1 MLKNSISI
9 YRKLKKSTKWIA
21 LAIAIAFFGIA
32 STNYAEE
39 CAPSSV
45 IGDWS
50 GLHTAKKGGDNVA
63 FVDISSLSEGEKKQ
77 IRQLED
83 LEVVKAQSLYKFVY
97 TKDESTSPIPSD
109 GTKIPGVGDKTPN
122 VGDKIPDVGD
132 KTQNTVKEAIH
143 NLLPNTGTAELSA
156 YGALFGFGIL
166 AGASFLI
173 VSNKGK
179 KSRKALLLFLISGG
193 VLGYHISSIDAYS
206 GNPLAPTVFV
216 TEGSQLQPENIPG
229 YRYVGIIEVKI
240 LCNSDSTPTPDPV
253 PTPDPDPDP
262 APTPVPEQKKGTVI
276 VTYLDTEGN
285 EIAPSET
292 VASDLVVGTGYTT
305 EKKDISG
312 YTFKEMGTDS
322 APANGEVVE
331 GTKTVIYVY
340 KKAKM
345 GTYRLYITGLKASL
359 LSRETYE
366 LVPISYKWKGELIV
380 PDENGRV
387 LLVEKT
393 GLVGENIERPYAVD
407 KETFYKNFS
416 VVIEGKDYSLDEYEI
431 MNTIDKW
438 GSEYRFGTGLYGYAK
453 ENSQITYID
462 GVVDDI
468 YVLGDYP
475 LDHL

>member
-1 MLKNSISI
+1 MLKNSIGI
-9 YRKLKKSTKWIA
+9 YGKLKKSTKWIA

-63 FVDISSLSEGEKKQ
+63 FVDISSLSEGEKRQ

-97 TKDESTSPIPSD
+97 TKDESSSPTPSD
-109 GTKIPGVGDKTPN
+109 ST
-122 VGDKIPDVGD
+122 KIPDVGD
-132 KTQNTVKEAIH
+132 KTPDAVDKTPDTVKEVIH

-166 AGASFLI
+166 AGTSFLI

-179 KSRKALLLFLISGG
+179 KSGKALLLILISGG
-193 VLGYHISSIDAYS
+193 VLGYQISSIAAYS

-240 LCNSDSTPTPDPV
+240 LCNADSTPTPTPV
-253 PTPDPDPDP
+253 PSPTP
-262 APTPVPEQKKGTVI
+262 APTPAPEQKKGTVI

-292 VASDLVVGTGYTT
+292 VASDLVVGTAYTT

-331 GTKTVIYVY
+331 GTQTVIYVY
-340 KKAKM
+340 EKAKM
-345 GTYRLYITGLKASL
+345 GTYRLYITGLRASL

-393 GLVGENIERPYAVD
+393 GLVGDNIERPYAVD

-468 YVLGDYP
+468 YVLGHYP

>member
-1 MLKNSISI
+1 MLKNSIGI
-9 YRKLKKSTKWIA
+9 YRKLKKSTKWVA
-21 LAIAIAFFGIA
+21 LAIAMVFFGIA

-97 TKDESTSPIPSD
+97 TKDESSSPTPSD
-109 GTKIPGVGDKTPN
+109 ST
-122 VGDKIPDVGD
+122 KIPDVGD
-132 KTQNTVKEAIH
+132 KTPNAVDKTPDTVKEVIH

-166 AGASFLI
+166 AGTSFLI

-179 KSRKALLLFLISGG
+179 KSGKALLLILISGG
-193 VLGYHISSIDAYS
+193 VLGYQISSIAAYS

-229 YRYVGIIEVKI
+229 YRYVGVIEVKI
-240 LCNSDSTPTPDPV
+240 LCNADSTPTPAPV
-253 PTPDPDPDP
+253 PTPTPDPTP
-262 APTPVPEQKKGTVI
+262 APEQKKGTVI

-292 VASDLVVGTGYTT
+292 VASDLVVGTAYTT

-322 APANGEVVE
+322 APTNGEVVE
-331 GTKTVIYVY
+331 GTQTVIYVY
-340 KKAKM
+340 EKAKM
-345 GTYRLYITGLKASL
+345 GTYRLYITELIDHLTPLKDSYK
-359 LSRETYE
+359 E
-366 LVPISYKWKGELIV
+366 VPISYKWKGELIV
-380 PDENGRV
+380 PDEKGRV

-407 KETFYKNFS
+407 RETFYKNFS
-416 VVIEGKDYSLDEYEI
+416 VVIEGKDYSLDEYRK
-431 MNTIDKW
+431 MNLVD
-438 GSEYRFGTGLYGYAK
+438 EELMQYRFMNDLFGRAK
-453 ENSQITYID
+453 KNSQTTYID

-468 YVLGDYP
+468 YELGNFP
-475 LDHL
+475 LDSL

>member
-1 MLKNSISI
+1 MLKNSIGI
-9 YRKLKKSTKWIA
+9 YGKLKKSTKWIA

-63 FVDISSLSEGEKKQ
+63 FVDISSLSEGEKRQ

-97 TKDESTSPIPSD
+97 TKDESSSPTPSD
-109 GTKIPGVGDKTPN
+109 ST
-122 VGDKIPDVGD
+122 KIPDVGD
-132 KTQNTVKEAIH
+132 KTPDTVKEVIH

-166 AGASFLI
+166 AGTSFLI

-179 KSRKALLLFLISGG
+179 KSGKALLLILISGG
-193 VLGYHISSIDAYS
+193 VLGYQISSIAAYS

-240 LCNSDSTPTPDPV
+240 LCNADSTPTP
-253 PTPDPDPDP
+253 TP
-262 APTPVPEQKKGTVI
+262 APTPAPEQKKGTVI

-292 VASDLVVGTGYTT
+292 VASDLVVGTAYTT
-305 EKKDISG
+305 EKKDIPG
-312 YTFKEMGTDS
+312 YTFKEMGADS

-331 GTKTVIYVY
+331 GTQTVIYVY
-340 KKAKM
+340 EKAKM
-345 GTYRLYITGLKASL
+345 GTYRLYIEELKASL
-359 LSRETYE
+359 WSRETGKS
-366 LVPISYKWKGELIV
+366 VPISYKWKGELIV

-416 VVIEGKDYSLDEYEI
+416 LVIEGKDYSLDEYEI
-431 MNTIDKW
+431 MNTIDE
-438 GSEYRFGTGLYGYAK
+438 GFQEYRFGTGLYGYAK

>member
-1 MLKNSISI
+1 MLKNSIGI
-9 YRKLKKSTKWIA
+9 YGKLKKSTKWIA

-63 FVDISSLSEGEKKQ
+63 FVDISSLSEGEKRQ

-97 TKDESTSPIPSD
+97 TKDESTSPTPSD
-109 GTKIPGVGDKTPN
+109 GT
-122 VGDKIPDVGD
+122 KIPDVGD
-132 KTQNTVKEAIH
+132 KTPNAVDKTPDTVKEVIH

-179 KSRKALLLFLISGG
+179 KSRKALLLILISGG
-193 VLGYHISSIDAYS
+193 VLGYQISSIAAYS

-240 LCNSDSTPTPDPV
+240 LCNADSTPTPAPV
-253 PTPDPDPDP
+253 PTPTP
-262 APTPVPEQKKGTVI
+262 APEQKKGTVI

-312 YTFKEMGTDS
+312 YTFKEMGADS

-331 GTKTVIYVY
+331 GTQTVIYVY
-340 KKAKM
+340 EKAKM
-345 GTYRLYITGLKASL
+345 GTYRLYITALIDHLAPLKGS
-359 LSRETYE
+359 YD
-366 LVPISYKWKGELIV
+366 VPISYKWKGELIV
-380 PDENGRV
+380 PDEKGRV

-393 GLVGENIERPYAVD
+393 GLVGDNIERPYAVD

-468 YVLGDYP
+468 YVLGHYP

>member
-1 MLKNSISI
+1 MLKNSIGI
-9 YRKLKKSTKWIA
+9 YGKLKKSTKWIA

-63 FVDISSLSEGEKKQ
+63 FVDISSLSEGEKRQ

-97 TKDESTSPIPSD
+97 TKDESSSPTPSD
-109 GTKIPGVGDKTPN
+109 ST
-122 VGDKIPDVGD
+122 KIPDVGD
-132 KTQNTVKEAIH
+132 KTPDTVKEVIH

-166 AGASFLI
+166 AGTSFLI

-179 KSRKALLLFLISGG
+179 KSGKALLLILISGG
-193 VLGYHISSIDAYS
+193 VLGYQISSIAAYS

-240 LCNSDSTPTPDPV
+240 LCNADSTPTP
-253 PTPDPDPDP
+253 TP
-262 APTPVPEQKKGTVI
+262 APTPAPEQKKGTVI

-292 VASDLVVGTGYTT
+292 VASDLVVGTAYTT
-305 EKKDISG
+305 EKKDIPG
-312 YTFKEMGTDS
+312 YTFKEMGADS

-331 GTKTVIYVY
+331 GTQTVIYVY
-340 KKAKM
+340 EKAKM
-345 GTYRLYITGLKASL
+345 GTYRLYIEELKASL
-359 LSRETYE
+359 WSRETGKS
-366 LVPISYKWKGELIV
+366 VPISYKWKGELIV

-416 VVIEGKDYSLDEYEI
+416 LVIEGKDYSLDEYEI
-431 MNTIDKW
+431 MNTIDE
-438 GSEYRFGTGLYGYAK
+438 GFQEYRFGTGLYGYAK
-453 ENSQITYID
+453 DNSQITYID

>member
-1 MLKNSISI
+1 MLKNSIGI
-9 YRKLKKSTKWIA
+9 YGKLKKSTKWIA

-63 FVDISSLSEGEKKQ
+63 FVDISSLSEGEKRQ

-97 TKDESTSPIPSD
+97 TKDESSSPTPSD
-109 GTKIPGVGDKTPN
+109 ST
-122 VGDKIPDVGD
+122 KIPDVGD
-132 KTQNTVKEAIH
+132 KTPNAVDKTPDTVKEVIH

-179 KSRKALLLFLISGG
+179 KSRKALLLILISGG
-193 VLGYHISSIDAYS
+193 VLGYHISSIAAYS

-229 YRYVGIIEVKI
+229 YRYVGVIEVKI
-240 LCNSDSTPTPDPV
+240 LCNADSTPTPAPV
-253 PTPDPDPDP
+253 PTPDPE
-262 APTPVPEQKKGTVI
+262 PTPAPEQKKGTVI

-292 VASDLVVGTGYTT
+292 VASDLVVGTAYTT
-305 EKKDISG
+305 EKKDIPG

-331 GTKTVIYVY
+331 GTQTVIYVY
-340 KKAKM
+340 EKAKM
-345 GTYRLYITGLKASL
+345 GTYRLYIEELKASL
-359 LSRETYE
+359 WSRETGKS
-366 LVPISYKWKGELIV
+366 VPISYKWKGELIV

-431 MNTIDKW
+431 MNTIDE
-438 GSEYRFGTGLYGYAK
+438 GFQEYRFGTGLYGYAK

>member
-63 FVDISSLSEGEKKQ
+63 FVDISSLSEGEKRQ

-97 TKDESTSPIPSD
+97 TKDESSSPTPSD
-109 GTKIPGVGDKTPN
+109 ST
-122 VGDKIPDVGD
+122 KIPDVGD
-132 KTQNTVKEAIH
+132 KTPNAVDKTPDTVKEVIH

-179 KSRKALLLFLISGG
+179 KSGKALLLFLISGG
-193 VLGYHISSIDAYS
+193 VLGYQISSIAAYS

-216 TEGSQLQPENIPG
+216 AEGSQLQPENIPG
-229 YRYVGIIEVKI
+229 YRYVGVIEVKI
-240 LCNSDSTPTPDPV
+240 LCNADSTPTP
-253 PTPDPDPDP
+253 
-262 APTPVPEQKKGTVI
+262 APEQKKGTVI

-292 VASDLVVGTGYTT
+292 VASDLVVGTAYTT
-305 EKKDISG
+305 EKKDIPG

-331 GTKTVIYVY
+331 GTQTVIYVY
-340 KKAKM
+340 EKAKM
-345 GTYRLYITGLKASL
+345 GTYRLYIEELKASL
-359 LSRETYE
+359 WSRETGKS
-366 LVPISYKWKGELIV
+366 VPISYKWKGELIV

-416 VVIEGKDYSLDEYEI
+416 IVIEGKDYSLDEYEI
-431 MNTIDKW
+431 MNTIDE
-438 GSEYRFGTGLYGYAK
+438 GFQEYRFGTGLYGYAK

>member
-1 MLKNSISI
+1 MLKNSIGI
-9 YRKLKKSTKWIA
+9 YGKLKKSTKWIA

-39 CAPSSV
+39 CAPSLV

-50 GLHTAKKGGDNVA
+50 SLHTAKKGGDNVA

-83 LEVVKAQSLYKFVY
+83 LEVVKGQSLYKFVY
-97 TKDESTSPIPSD
+97 TKDESSSPTPNDS
-109 GTKIPGVGDKTPN
+109 TKIPGVGDKTPN

-156 YGALFGFGIL
+156 YVALFGFGIL

-193 VLGYHISSIDAYS
+193 VLGYQISSIAAYS

-229 YRYVGIIEVKI
+229 YRYVGVIEVKI
-240 LCNSDSTPTPDPV
+240 LCNADSTPTPAPV
-253 PTPDPDPDP
+253 PTPTPDP
-262 APTPVPEQKKGTVI
+262 APTPAPEQKKGTVI

-305 EKKDISG
+305 EKKDIPG

-331 GTKTVIYVY
+331 GTQTVIYVY
-340 KKAKM
+340 EKAKI

-416 VVIEGKDYSLDEYEI
+416 LVIEGKDYSLDEYEI

-462 GVVDDI
+462 EVVDDI

>member
-1 MLKNSISI
+1 MLKNSIGI
-9 YRKLKKSTKWIA
+9 YGKLKKSTKGIA
-21 LAIAIAFFGIA
+21 LAIAMVFFGIA

-63 FVDISSLSEGEKKQ
+63 FVDISSLSEGEKRQ

-97 TKDESTSPIPSD
+97 TKDESSSPTPSD
-109 GTKIPGVGDKTPN
+109 ST
-122 VGDKIPDVGD
+122 KIPDVGD
-132 KTQNTVKEAIH
+132 KTPDTVKEVIH

-179 KSRKALLLFLISGG
+179 KSGKALLLILISGG
-193 VLGYHISSIDAYS
+193 VLGYQISSIAAYS

-229 YRYVGIIEVKI
+229 YRYVGVIEVKI
-240 LCNSDSTPTPDPV
+240 LCNADSTPTPAPV
-253 PTPDPDPDP
+253 PTPDPE
-262 APTPVPEQKKGTVI
+262 PTPAPEQKKGTVI

-292 VASDLVVGTGYTT
+292 VASDLVVGTAYTT

-322 APANGEVVE
+322 APTNGEVVE
-331 GTKTVIYVY
+331 GTQTVIYVY
-340 KKAKM
+340 EKAKM
-345 GTYRLYITGLKASL
+345 GTYRLYITELIDHLTPLKDSYK
-359 LSRETYE
+359 E
-366 LVPISYKWKGELIV
+366 VPISYKWKGELIV

-407 KETFYKNFS
+407 RETFYKNFS
-416 VVIEGKDYSLDEYEI
+416 LVIEGKDYSLDEYEI
-431 MNTIDKW
+431 MNTIDE
-438 GSEYRFGTGLYGYAK
+438 GFQEYRFGTGLYGYAK

>member
-1 MLKNSISI
+1 MLKNSIGI
-9 YRKLKKSTKWIA
+9 YGKLKKSTKWIA

-63 FVDISSLSEGEKKQ
+63 FVDISSLSEGEKRQ

-97 TKDESTSPIPSD
+97 TKDESSSPTPSD
-109 GTKIPGVGDKTPN
+109 ST
-122 VGDKIPDVGD
+122 KIPDVGD
-132 KTQNTVKEAIH
+132 KTPNAVDKTPDTVKEVIH

-166 AGASFLI
+166 AGTSFLI

-179 KSRKALLLFLISGG
+179 KSGKALLLILISGG
-193 VLGYHISSIDAYS
+193 VLGYQISSIAAYS
-206 GNPLAPTVFV
+206 GDPLAPTVFV
-216 TEGSQLQPENIPG
+216 TEGSQLQPESIPG
-229 YRYVGIIEVKI
+229 YRYVGVIEVKI
-240 LCNSDSTPTPDPV
+240 LCNADSTPTPAPVPV
-253 PTPDPDPDP
+253 PTPTPDP
-262 APTPVPEQKKGTVI
+262 APTPAPEQKKGTVI

-305 EKKDISG
+305 EKKDIPG

-331 GTKTVIYVY
+331 GTQTDIYVY
-340 KKAKM
+340 EKAKM

-438 GSEYRFGTGLYGYAK
+438 GSEYRFGAGLYGYAK

>member
-1 MLKNSISI
+1 M
-9 YRKLKKSTKWIA
+9 
-21 LAIAIAFFGIA
+21 
-32 STNYAEE
+32 
-39 CAPSSV
+39 
-45 IGDWS
+45 
-50 GLHTAKKGGDNVA
+50 
-63 FVDISSLSEGEKKQ
+63 
-77 IRQLED
+77 
-83 LEVVKAQSLYKFVY
+83 
-97 TKDESTSPIPSD
+97 
-109 GTKIPGVGDKTPN
+109 
-122 VGDKIPDVGD
+122 
-132 KTQNTVKEAIH
+132 
-143 NLLPNTGTAELSA
+143 
-156 YGALFGFGIL
+156 
-166 AGASFLI
+166 
-173 VSNKGK
+173 
-179 KSRKALLLFLISGG
+179 GG
-193 VLGYHISSIDAYS
+193 VLGYQISSIAAYS

-229 YRYVGIIEVKI
+229 YRYVGVIEVKI
-240 LCNSDSTPTPDPV
+240 LCNADSTPTPAPV
-253 PTPDPDPDP
+253 PTPTPDP
-262 APTPVPEQKKGTVI
+262 APTPAPEQKKGTVI

-305 EKKDISG
+305 EKKDIPG

-331 GTKTVIYVY
+331 GTQTVIYVY
-340 KKAKM
+340 EKAKI

-416 VVIEGKDYSLDEYEI
+416 LVIEGKDYSLDEYEI

-462 GVVDDI
+462 EVVDDI

>member
-1 MLKNSISI
+1 MLKNSIGI
-9 YRKLKKSTKWIA
+9 YGKLKKSTKWIA

-39 CAPSSV
+39 CAPSLV

-50 GLHTAKKGGDNVA
+50 SLHTAKKGGDNVA

-83 LEVVKAQSLYKFVY
+83 LEVVKGQSLYKFVY
-97 TKDESTSPIPSD
+97 TKDESSSPTPNDS
-109 GTKIPGVGDKTPN
+109 TKIPGVGDKTPN

-156 YGALFGFGIL
+156 YVALFGFGIL

-179 KSRKALLLFLISGG
+179 KSRKALLLFLISWG
-193 VLGYHISSIDAYS
+193 VLGYQISSIAAYS

-229 YRYVGIIEVKI
+229 YRYVGVIEVKI
-240 LCNSDSTPTPDPV
+240 LCNADSTPTP
-253 PTPDPDPDP
+253 
-262 APTPVPEQKKGTVI
+262 APTPAPEQKKGTVI

-305 EKKDISG
+305 EKKDIPG

-331 GTKTVIYVY
+331 GTQTVIYVY
-340 KKAKM
+340 EKAKI

-416 VVIEGKDYSLDEYEI
+416 LVIEGKDYSLDEYEI

-462 GVVDDI
+462 EVVDDI

>member
-1 MLKNSISI
+1 MVRNRKRSLKMLKNSIGI
-9 YRKLKKSTKWIA
+9 YGKLKKSTKWIA

-39 CAPSSV
+39 CAPSLV

-50 GLHTAKKGGDNVA
+50 SLHTAKKGGDNVA

-83 LEVVKAQSLYKFVY
+83 LEVVKGQSLYKFVY
-97 TKDESTSPIPSD
+97 TKDESSSPTPNDS
-109 GTKIPGVGDKTPN
+109 TKIPGVGDKTPN

-156 YGALFGFGIL
+156 YVALFGFGIL

-193 VLGYHISSIDAYS
+193 VLGYQISSIAAYS

-229 YRYVGIIEVKI
+229 YRYVGVIEVKI
-240 LCNSDSTPTPDPV
+240 LCNADSTPTPAPV
-253 PTPDPDPDP
+253 PTPTPDP
-262 APTPVPEQKKGTVI
+262 APTPAPEQKKGTVI

-305 EKKDISG
+305 EKKDIPG

-331 GTKTVIYVY
+331 GTQTVIYVY
-340 KKAKM
+340 EKAKI

-416 VVIEGKDYSLDEYEI
+416 LVIEGKDYSLDEYEI
-431 MNTIDKW
+431 MNTIADISKAKHDLGWEPKISFEEGIKRMLRGLGYDK
-438 GSEYRFGTGLYGYAK
+438 
-453 ENSQITYID
+453 
-462 GVVDDI
+462 
-468 YVLGDYP
+468 
-475 LDHL
+475 

>member
-1 MLKNSISI
+1 MLKNSIGI
-9 YRKLKKSTKWIA
+9 YGKLKKSTKWIA

-63 FVDISSLSEGEKKQ
+63 FVDISSLSEGEKRQ

-97 TKDESTSPIPSD
+97 TKDESSSPTPSD
-109 GTKIPGVGDKTPN
+109 ST
-122 VGDKIPDVGD
+122 KIPDVGD
-132 KTQNTVKEAIH
+132 KTPDTVKEVIH

-166 AGASFLI
+166 AGTSFLI

-179 KSRKALLLFLISGG
+179 KSGKALLLILISGG
-193 VLGYHISSIDAYS
+193 VLGYQISSIAAYS

-216 TEGSQLQPENIPG
+216 TEGSQLQSENIPG

-240 LCNSDSTPTPDPV
+240 LCNADSTPTPTPV
-253 PTPDPDPDP
+253 PS
-262 APTPVPEQKKGTVI
+262 PTPAPEQKKGTVI

-292 VASDLVVGTGYTT
+292 VASDLVVGTAYTT
-305 EKKDISG
+305 EKKDIPG
-312 YTFKEMGTDS
+312 YTFKEMGADS

-331 GTKTVIYVY
+331 GTQTVIYVY
-340 KKAKM
+340 EKAKM
-345 GTYRLYITGLKASL
+345 GTYRLYITELEDFL
-359 LSRETYE
+359 WSRETHKR
-366 LVPISYKWKGELIV
+366 VPISYKWKGELIV

-407 KETFYKNFS
+407 RETFYKNFS
-416 VVIEGKDYSLDEYEI
+416 LVIEGKDYSLDEYKK
-431 MNTIDKW
+431 MNTIDE
-438 GSEYRFGTGLYGYAK
+438 GFQEYRFGHDLFGYAK
-453 ENSQITYID
+453 KNSQITYID